1 MRVIVLGFDG
11 YLGRA
16 TAMHLAKDH
25 EVWGVDSYY
34 KRDVLTNYK
43 IDPLVETSLMGIF
56 VGDYHQYHREA
67 IQYRCL
73 DLADEEKV
81 KRMIKDIRPDA
92 IIHYAE
98 QPSAPYSMRGE
109 EEGVETVINNLST
122 TLRLV
127 YAIARYK
134 PDTHIIKLGSMGV
147 FGTPNTPIPEG
158 WFDCHYGGRS
168 DRMLFP
174 RKPHSMYHLSK
185 VHDSDLLAFACRVW
199 GLRATDLHQGIVYG
213 ISTDETTHDSLYPR
227 FCYDDMFGTALNRFV
242 TQAVAGVPLTVYG
255 SGGQTRGWLNIRDTL
270 QCVRLA
276 MENPS
281 QEGEYRIFNQF
292 TEQFSVQDIAHKVK
306 SAAADLRIHVNINHI
321 PNPRTEAEDHFYEA
335 EHTELLKLGLKP
347 HYLDETVIQEML
359 TYVLKYKDN
368 INREQIMPKVDWVKG
383 AIC

>member
-25 EVWGVDSYY
+25 EVWGVDNYY
-34 KRDVLTNYK
+34 KRTILTNYSIK
-43 IDPLVETSLMGIF
+43 PLVETSLMGIF
-56 VGDYHQYHREA
+56 ASDYHRQSGKAIRYYHMDM
-67 IQYRCL
+67 IN
-73 DLADEEKV
+73 EEDV
-81 KRMIKDIRPDA
+81 KRLIQTVRPDA

-109 EEGVETVINNLST
+109 EEGMETVINNLST

-134 PDTHIIKLGSMGV
+134 PDTHLIKLGSMGTY
-147 FGTPNTPIPEG
+147 GTPDIPIPEG
-158 WFDCHYGGRS
+158 WFTCDYRGRQ

-174 RKPHSMYHLSK
+174 RKPHSIYHLSK
-185 VHDSDLLAFACRVW
+185 THDSDLIAFACRVW

-213 ISTDETTHDSLYPR
+213 ISTEETTHDSLYPR

-270 QCVRLA
+270 QCVKLA
-276 MENPS
+276 LESPS
-281 QEGEYRIFNQF
+281 EAGEYRIFNQF
-292 TEQFSVQDIAHKVK
+292 TEQFSVQQIAEKVK
-306 SAAADLRIHVNINHI
+306 SAAKDLRIHVNINHI
-321 PNPRTEAEDHFYEA
+321 ENPRTEQENHFYEA
-335 EHTELLKLGLKP
+335 DHTGLLDLGLQP
-347 HYLDETVIQEML
+347 HYLDEVVIQEML
-359 TYVLKYKDN
+359 IYVQKHKDN
-368 INREQIMPKVDWVKG
+368 INRDQIMPKVTWKEG
-383 AIC
+383 AVC